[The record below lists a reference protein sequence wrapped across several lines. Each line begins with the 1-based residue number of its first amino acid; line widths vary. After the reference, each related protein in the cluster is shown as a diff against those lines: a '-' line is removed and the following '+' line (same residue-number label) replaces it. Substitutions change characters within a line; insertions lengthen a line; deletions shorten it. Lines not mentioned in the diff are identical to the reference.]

1 MRVAQ
6 RMISRNYRRT
16 VNSSLKKQADTLER
30 SESGLKFKYLSDDVA
45 AGARA
50 MHVQEE
56 RYQSSQQLENV
67 KELIKE
73 MNSVDSN
80 LKSVHSILQTVQER
94 VLTGMSEDW
103 GDTAR
108 EVIAKEIREKK
119 EQILQFMNAQYGG
132 KSLFSGTNNSTPPF
146 TVSSDGLLQFNGIEV
161 SKIYKSTADGK
172 YYYDEPVT
180 VGGREV
186 YDINGTTMY
195 KDADGNLSIDAAGTN
210 VTCSIDAD
218 GNYTS
223 FTKDGVL
230 FTKDADGDF
239 VDPTGTVKYTT
250 TDGLTF
256 DDGAGGTFTLPA
268 AKAVT
273 KATVVPNSGDTYADI
288 GLGLKISNDQDADPR
303 TAFQISFSGLS
314 CMGYA
319 GKDKVETVFGD
330 KGTEVSGNIYD
341 LLTQIENALDPL
353 DKNTLD
359 DCFTQLV
366 TLTDQVGMVRTD
378 LGNRMQYLEL
388 TETRLT
394 DDITNM
400 TALETDL
407 ISSDPA
413 EEAIKLKE
421 CEYVWLAVM
430 QLGSKILPA
439 SLLDFMS

>member
-161 SKIYKSTADGK
+161 SKIYKI
-172 YYYDEPVT
+172 
-180 VGGREV
+180 GRAHV
-186 YDINGTTMY
+186 
-195 KDADGNLSIDAAGTN
+195 
-210 VTCSIDAD
+210 
-218 GNYTS
+218 
-223 FTKDGVL
+223 
-230 FTKDADGDF
+230 
-239 VDPTGTVKYTT
+239 
-250 TDGLTF
+250 
-256 DDGAGGTFTLPA
+256 
-268 AKAVT
+268 
-273 KATVVPNSGDTYADI
+273 
-288 GLGLKISNDQDADPR
+288 
-303 TAFQISFSGLS
+303 
-314 CMGYA
+314 
-319 GKDKVETVFGD
+319 
-330 KGTEVSGNIYD
+330 
-341 LLTQIENALDPL
+341 
-353 DKNTLD
+353 
-359 DCFTQLV
+359 
-366 TLTDQVGMVRTD
+366 
-378 LGNRMQYLEL
+378 
-388 TETRLT
+388 
-394 DDITNM
+394 
-400 TALETDL
+400 
-407 ISSDPA
+407 
-413 EEAIKLKE
+413 
-421 CEYVWLAVM
+421 
-430 QLGSKILPA
+430 
-439 SLLDFMS
+439 

>member
-1 MRVAQ
+1 M
-6 RMISRNYRRT
+6 
-16 VNSSLKKQADTLER
+16 
-30 SESGLKFKYLSDDVA
+30 
-45 AGARA
+45 
-50 MHVQEE
+50 
-56 RYQSSQQLENV
+56 
-67 KELIKE
+67 
-73 MNSVDSN
+73 
-80 LKSVHSILQTVQER
+80 
-94 VLTGMSEDW
+94 
-103 GDTAR
+103 
-108 EVIAKEIREKK
+108 
-119 EQILQFMNAQYGG
+119 
-132 KSLFSGTNNSTPPF
+132 
-146 TVSSDGLLQFNGIEV
+146 
-161 SKIYKSTADGK
+161 
-172 YYYDEPVT
+172 
-180 VGGREV
+180 
-186 YDINGTTMY
+186 
-195 KDADGNLSIDAAGTN
+195 
-210 VTCSIDAD
+210 
-218 GNYTS
+218 
-223 FTKDGVL
+223 
-230 FTKDADGDF
+230 
-239 VDPTGTVKYTT
+239 DPTGGSPTEYTT

-256 DDGAGGTFTLPA
+256 DDGAGNTLTLPA

-314 CMGYA
+314 CMGFA

-341 LLTQIENALDPL
+341 LLTQIENALVPL

-359 DCFTQLV
+359 DCLTQLV

>member
-195 KDADGNLSIDAAGTN
+195 KDADGK
-210 VTCSIDAD
+210 
-218 GNYTS
+218 YTS
-223 FTKDGVL
+223 FTTGGVL
-230 FTKDADGDF
+230 FTKDANGDF

-256 DDGAGGTFTLPA
+256 DDGAGNTLTLPA

-341 LLTQIENALDPL
+341 LLTQIENALVPL

-359 DCFTQLV
+359 DCLTQLV